1 MWRLVSLQL
10 SVIVDTLCV
19 HDRATRCFL
28 TLSWQ
33 QVCIFV
39 YMCPRAGKYVWY
51 DALVHTCRAI
61 CMYITTQCNCGNV
74 RRRVARES
82 SRANQRDM
90 LIKLLQGACRTQ
102 HGHETPLF
110 VQCHNTWTIIT
121 ASNI

>member
-39 YMCPRAGKYVWY
+39 YMTRLCTHVAQYVCT
-51 DALVHTCRAI
+51 L
-61 CMYITTQCNCGNV
+61 QLNV
-74 RRRVARES
+74 IVATS
-82 SRANQRDM
+82 VA
-90 LIKLLQGACRTQ
+90 
-102 HGHETPLF
+102 
-110 VQCHNTWTIIT
+110 V
-121 ASNI
+121 